1 MKQKNKCRRIV
12 LHAIIY
18 SCLAMKCMPGHEVH
32 VWIKPAGFSC
42 SSSCSMLNHLLCQV
56 CIQVK
61 CGVGGGGYTCY
72 KLHLRWVLVSKKSFS
87 PNKEY
92 VLTSS
97 VAAGDLVDVPTGLK
111 VQKATLPTTLHL
123 NPLHCRSRICP
134 QCSFD
139 LITAC

>member
-1 MKQKNKCRRIV
+1 
-12 LHAIIY
+12 
-18 SCLAMKCMPGHEVH
+18 
-32 VWIKPAGFSC
+32 
-42 SSSCSMLNHLLCQV
+42 MLSHLLCQL

-72 KLHLRWVLVSKKSFS
+72 KLHLRWVLVSKKSSS

-111 VQKATLPTTLHL
+111 VQQATLPMNHSSPQSIALPEPHL
-123 NPLHCRSRICP
+123 PAVQL
-134 QCSFD
+134 
-139 LITAC
+139 